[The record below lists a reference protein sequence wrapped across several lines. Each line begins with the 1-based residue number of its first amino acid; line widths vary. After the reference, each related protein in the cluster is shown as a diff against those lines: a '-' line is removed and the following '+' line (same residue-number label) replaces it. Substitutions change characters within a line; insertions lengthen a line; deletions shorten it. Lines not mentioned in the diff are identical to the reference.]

1 MQTLK
6 EWLESGVAV
15 VGLTLSIVA
24 AIAGGA
30 WWLGSLS
37 ERVTELESDVSALS
51 DVTAEIRE
59 IRADLDWIKRRLG
72 EK

>member
-1 MQTLK
+1 MEALK
-6 EWLESGVAV
+6 EWLDSGVAV
-15 VGLTLSIVA
+15 VGITLSILA

-37 ERVTELESDVSALS
+37 ERVAELESDATALS
-51 DVTAEIRE
+51 DVTANIRE
-59 IRADLDWIKRRLG
+59 MRSDLEWIKRRLG